1 MDIWSILGIQ
11 PTEDKDK
18 LKKIYRIKLADVN
31 PEDDPK
37 GFMELRHA
45 YEEAVRLADEHAS
58 ADAEDKDNK
67 ESPLLKVIK
76 ELYQDFPTRIDREA
90 WDELFNRDEFVAL
103 DTAEDSFNILMAFLM
118 DNFYLPQKIWKVIV
132 ELFDIEDRKKE
143 LSERYP
149 EDFIDYIISNSEYD
163 DIINY
168 YLFDGNSDEFDAYI
182 EKYYR
187 LDAAVRKHD
196 LENQDKYIEEIEKLD
211 VYHPYLEVCKIR
223 HRIQIM
229 STDEQGTETPVAVE
243 YADELNKL
251 QEKADELMAE
261 YPEDIFFLNS
271 CGDVAMVREDYALAE
286 KYYDKS
292 FALAP
297 DNYMVK
303 GKQAELKFHLGE
315 YEKSRDMYMDLLM
328 INHYD
333 NNVRAGMIRANQGF
347 IDTLKKKLD
356 ENPEDNNSRLEM
368 AWCLYHSYRFDE
380 AIKVLNEFEP
390 DDEKKCEYNNV
401 KGRTYLCLSE
411 YDNALSCFEIWKSE
425 IEKISADDMSKE
437 STDKKKRYEYVNFLI
452 ADCHLKTK
460 RYKQAREYLDIAMA
474 KEHEEIILSYEA
486 KCELEYESECY
497 AECIRSCEEL
507 LDRDNRS
514 FIGYNYMAKSSY
526 MLDYYKE
533 AMNACEHAISIYPYV
548 PDPYALEIKI
558 YIQVNQLDGAK
569 RTVERYRAFG
579 IDSDNID
586 INEARILEKE
596 GKHQEAVELLT
607 GTMERRGPEDTD
619 LEDYC
624 ELYNV
629 LAFNCERLGGEY
641 LAKAEELYNK
651 VIALEPK
658 HISAYGR
665 LGILYKNM
673 GRYDEALDMLTRQLE
688 INPHPFYY
696 IHRGIINRYL
706 SNFKSAL
713 CDYQEALKYEPD
725 NTYCYTHIGMIYEL
739 HREFDKAL
747 ENYDNALKYMDG
759 ENDKKKKAGVYSC
772 KARTLQCLNRFE
784 ESRQLY
790 EKYFEEFGLD
800 ADVAYDYAA
809 LLQRMNLVD
818 DAAAILR
825 KCIDNLEYSEVVQ
838 ACIRQLCAVYGEEGY
853 IDMAN
858 ECFRLAISKDEND
871 ERAYSTMAKVFKD
884 HGLMDDARK
893 LYEEAV
899 RLDADNN
906 ENYYSELIEAI
917 VSKRTLFKPDIRLY
931 VEKAIVKVDSKDNPR
946 NYIKMSRLNRSLK
959 KPKVAM
965 EIIDRGLKVKRCA
978 GCFYGKCHEAMYEK
992 GLIYE
997 YMKDYDMAR
1006 MCYTEALKICG
1017 HNAVYEERLK
1027 RIEGK

>member
-18 LKKIYRIKLADVN
+18 LKKIYRTKLAGVN
-31 PEDDPK
+31 PEDDPE
-37 GFMELRHA
+37 GFMELRQA
-45 YEEAVRLADEHAS
+45 YEEAVRLADAGENK
-58 ADAEDKDNK
+58 DAEAEEKKD
-67 ESPLLKVIK
+67 STLLTAIK
-76 ELYQDFPTRIDREA
+76 NLYQDFYSRIDKES
-90 WDELFNRDEFVAL
+90 WEELFNMDEFVAL
-103 DTAEDSFNILMAFLM
+103 DSAEDSFNTLMVFLM
-118 DNFYLPQKIWKVIV
+118 DNFYLPQRIWKVIV
-132 ELFDIEDRKKE
+132 DLFDVAERRKE

-168 YLFDGNSDEFDAYI
+168 YLLEGNSEEFDAYI

-187 LDAAVRKHD
+187 LDAAVRKRD
-196 LENQDKYIEEIEKLD
+196 LENQNKYIEEIEQLD

-223 HRIQIM
+223 NEIQRM
-229 STDEQGTETPVAVE
+229 SIDESGEEKSIAVE
-243 YADELNKL
+243 YAEGLSVFQNRAEELIK
-251 QEKADELMAE
+251 E
-261 YPEDIFFLNS
+261 YPEDIFLLNS

-286 KYYDKS
+286 KYYGKS
-292 FALAP
+292 FELAP

-303 GKQAELKFHLGE
+303 GKQADLKFYLGE
-315 YEKSRDMYMDLLM
+315 YEKSRDMYMDLLK

-333 NNVRAGMIRANQGF
+333 NSVRAGMIRANQGI
-347 IDTLKKKLD
+347 IDNLKKKLD

-368 AWCLYHSYRFDE
+368 AWSFYQSYRFDE
-380 AIKVLNEFEP
+380 AIKILDEFEP

-411 YDNALSCFEIWKSE
+411 YDNALSCFETWKSE
-425 IEKISADDMSKE
+425 IEKISPDDTSKE
-437 STDKKKRYEYVNFLI
+437 SSDKKKRYEYVNFLI
-452 ADCHLKTK
+452 ADCYLKTK

-497 AECIRSCEEL
+497 TECIRACEEL
-507 LDRDNRS
+507 LERDNRS
-514 FIGYNYMAKSSY
+514 FIGYNYMAKAGY
-526 MLDYYKE
+526 MLDYYKD

-548 PDPYALEIKI
+548 SDPYALEIKI

-586 INEARILEKE
+586 INEARIFEKE
-596 GKHQEAVELLT
+596 GKYQEAVELLSK
-607 GTMERRGPEDTD
+607 TMERSNPEDTD
-619 LEDYC
+619 LENYH

-629 LAFNCERLGGEY
+629 LAFNCERLGGEH
-641 LAKAEELYNK
+641 LTRAEELYNK

-673 GRYDEALDMLTRQLE
+673 GKYDEALDMLSRQLD

-706 SNFKSAL
+706 GNFKSAL
-713 CDYQEALKYEPD
+713 GDYQEALKYEPD
-725 NTYCYTHIGMIYEL
+725 NTYCYTRIGMIYEL
-739 HREFDKAL
+739 HREFDKAI
-747 ENYDNALKYMDG
+747 ENYDNALKYMD
-759 ENDKKKKAGVYSC
+759 EESDKEEKAGVYSC

-784 ESRQLY
+784 ESCQLY

-809 LLQRMNLVD
+809 LLQRMNRVD

-825 KCIDNLEYSEVVQ
+825 KCIDNLEYSETVQ
-838 ACIRQLCAVYGEEGY
+838 SCIRQLCSVYGEEGY

-858 ECFRLAISKDEND
+858 ECFRLAISKDPND
-871 ERAYSTMAKVFKD
+871 VRAYSTMANVFKD

-893 LYEEAV
+893 LYEKAIL
-899 RLDADNN
+899 LDTDNT
-906 ENYYSELIEAI
+906 ENYYSELIETI
-917 VSKRTLFKPDIRLY
+917 VSKRALFKPDIRLY
-931 VEKAIVKVDSKDNPR
+931 VERAIVKVDSKDNPR

-959 KPKVAM
+959 KPKTSM
-965 EIIDRGLKVKRCA
+965 EIIDRGLKVKRCV

-997 YMKDYDMAR
+997 YMKDYEMAR

-1027 RIEGK
+1027 RIEDK